1 MTTTIDSVFEYY
13 AVKLDASTGVLHVTL
28 NRPKALNSMTR
39 AFFGETAALFNAI
52 SGEQRVRCV
61 LLSATGRMF
70 SCGLDLKDAGATLTG
85 SSGGDDDQQNELGL
99 LWRGVAQMQRGFKA
113 VEDCS
118 KPIVTAVHG
127 QCIGG
132 ALELVL
138 ATDVRFCSADALFS
152 VRETKMAIVADL
164 GMMHRLVRQC
174 GRAWVNLMALT
185 GADVTAADAKAAGV
199 VSHVFATQDEL
210 LARALETAKAIAA
223 NSPITVQGV
232 KHVLAYSAE
241 HNPTDSLAYVALWNS
256 AFLRNEDLTEAIS
269 SFLQR
274 RQPQFNARL

>member
-1 MTTTIDSVFEYY
+1 MTTIESTFVNY
-13 AVKLDASTGVLHVTL
+13 AVKLDTSNGVLHVTL

-39 AFFGETAALFNAI
+39 EYFRETAALFTAI
-52 SGEQRVRCV
+52 SGDQRVRCV
-61 LLSATGRMF
+61 LLSAAGRMF
-70 SCGLDLKDAGATLTG
+70 SCGLDLKDAGASLTGG
-85 SSGGDDDQQNELGL
+85 SSGDESETGELGQ

-118 KPIVTAVHG
+118 KPIVTAIHG

-138 ATDVRFCSADALFS
+138 ATDVRFCCADALFS

-164 GMMHRLVRQC
+164 GTLHRLVRQC

-199 VSHVFATQDEL
+199 VSHVFATHDEL
-210 LARALETAKAIAA
+210 MARALETAKAIAA
-223 NSPITVQGV
+223 NSPATVQGV
-232 KHVLAYSAE
+232 KHVLAFSAE
-241 HNPTDSLAYVALWNS
+241 HNPADSLAYVALWNA
-256 AFLRNEDLTEAIS
+256 AFLRNDDLTEAIA
-269 SFLQR
+269 SFVQR